1 MSTNVGDEIRKKG
14 MALLDEHREL
24 QKKLIEIPWKRA
36 MNVRWE
42 KNIAKPRFEEPYRP
56 LDGLVEVL
64 NHLQNIWDFL
74 SHYYYYFDE
83 KVISFI
89 HKDTRRSE
97 KSSIIFLLEHDVW
110 ETDEVYG
117 DYLVENKANKLEISY
132 YRRKQ
137 KRKTKVIPLLQGEQ
151 LDQWLMDDAREQ
163 IRDVFLAKW
172 ELLELEIK
180 TCMECLHIRP
190 VSEPLTNKELLEQL
204 KMGEKLINDSPEIA
218 MLTLGWISEIWGIL
232 ALKQK
237 EKQMNQHLLTDLLKH
252 GKVDDSQK
260 KLLNEIRILYNS
272 VKHKADFQIKQKEV
286 RHLYSHFR
294 QIFLK

>member
-1 MSTNVGDEIRKKG
+1 